1 MMKTKNLNRQKTIA
15 AWIFISPALI
25 LFLCFMVWPIID
37 SFFMSFYFIRGE
49 RQSFIG
55 LGNYIRLIQDTIFW
69 KSLANMVILFIIQV
83 PIMLFLSMIFASILN
98 NPLLKLK
105 ALFRV
110 SLFLPAVTS
119 LVAYSIMFF
128 MLLSFEGIINGL
140 LKSLSFSPLNW
151 LDDPTLA
158 KVSIMI
164 ALTWRWTGY
173 NMIIFLAAMQNIP
186 SSLYEAAS
194 IDGAKAWQKFFFITI
209 PQLKPVILF
218 TAILS
223 TIGTIQL
230 FDEPMNLT
238 KGGPS
243 DATLSPTMYLY
254 NTAFKASNVGYGA
267 TIAWGIVFFVV
278 ILAALQFKLMGKD
291 D

>member
-1 MMKTKNLNRQKTIA
+1 MKANNLNHQKTIA
-15 AWIFISPALI
+15 AWVFISPALI

-49 RQSFIG
+49 RQSFVG
-55 LGNYIRLIQDTIFW
+55 LGNYIRLMQDTIFW
-69 KSLANMVILFIIQV
+69 RSVGNMFVILIIQV
-83 PIMLFLSMIFASILN
+83 PIMLFLAMIFASILN

-105 ALFRV
+105 GLFRV
-110 SLFLPAVTS
+110 SLFLPTVTS
-119 LVAYSIMFF
+119 LVAYSIIFF
-128 MLLSFEGIINGL
+128 MLLSFEGIINSL
-140 LKSLSFSPLNW
+140 LKSLNIMPLNW
-151 LDDPTLA
+151 LDHPILA
-158 KVSIMI
+158 KVSII
-164 ALTWRWTGY
+164 LAITWRWTGY
-173 NMIIFLAAMQNIP
+173 NMVIFLAAMQNIS

-194 IDGAKAWQKFFFITI
+194 IDGAKAWQKFFYITI
-209 PQLKPVILF
+209 PQLRPVILF

-238 KGGPS
+238 RGGPS

-267 TIAWGIVFFVV
+267 TIAWGIVVLVV
-278 ILAALQFKLMGKD
+278 ILAVLQFKIIGRED
-291 D
+291 

>member
-1 MMKTKNLNRQKTIA
+1 MKPNNLNRQKTVA
-15 AWIFISPALI
+15 AWVFISPILI
-25 LFLCFMVWPIID
+25 LFLCFMLYPIID

-49 RQSFIG
+49 RQSFVG
-55 LGNYIRLIQDTIFW
+55 LGNYIRLMQDTIFW
-69 KSLANMVILFIIQV
+69 RSVWNMFVILIIQV
-83 PIMLFLSMIFASILN
+83 PTMLLLAMILASILN

-105 ALFRV
+105 GFFRL
-110 SLFLPAVTS
+110 SLFLPTVTS
-119 LVAYSIMFF
+119 LVAYAIIFF
-128 MLLSFEGIINGL
+128 MLLSFEGIVNSMV
-140 LKSLSFSPLNW
+140 KSFHIMPINW
-151 LDDPTLA
+151 LDNPILA
-158 KVSIMI
+158 KMSLVLAI
-164 ALTWRWTGY
+164 TWRWTGY
-173 NMIIFLAAMQNIP
+173 NMIIFLAALQNIP
-186 SSLYEAAS
+186 SSLYEAAN
-194 IDGAKAWQKFFFITI
+194 IDGAKAWQKFFYITV

-267 TIAWGIVFFVV
+267 TIAWGIVVLV
-278 ILAALQFKLMGKD
+278 IILAAVQFKFLGRD

>member
-1 MMKTKNLNRQKTIA
+1 MKSHNLNRQKNIA
-15 AWIFISPALI
+15 AWVFISPALI

-49 RQSFIG
+49 RQSFVG
-55 LGNYIRLIQDTIFW
+55 LGNYVRLMQDTIFW
-69 KSLANMVILFIIQV
+69 KSVWNMFTILIIQV
-83 PIMLFLSMIFASILN
+83 PIMLFLSMLFASILN
-98 NPLLKLK
+98 NPLLKFK
-105 ALFRV
+105 GLFRV
-110 SLFLPAVTS
+110 SIFLPTVTS
-119 LVAYSIMFF
+119 LVAYSIIFF
-128 MLLSFEGIINGL
+128 MMLSFEGVINSL
-140 LKSLSFSPLNW
+140 LKSMAIGPFNW
-151 LDDPTLA
+151 LDNPILA
-158 KVSIMI
+158 KLSII
-164 ALTWRWTGY
+164 LAITWRWTGY
-173 NMIIFLAAMQNIP
+173 NMIIFLAALQNIP
-186 SSLYEAAS
+186 YSLYEAAS
-194 IDGAKAWQKFFFITI
+194 IDGAKAWQKFLFITV

-267 TIAWGIVFFVV
+267 AIAWGIVVLVV
-278 ILAALQFKLMGKD
+278 ILAIVQFKVIGKD

>member
-1 MMKTKNLNRQKTIA
+1 MKATHLNQQKTRA
-15 AWIFISPALI
+15 AWVFISPALI

-49 RQSFIG
+49 RQSFVG
-55 LGNYIRLIQDTIFW
+55 LGNYIRLMQDTIFW
-69 KSLANMVILFIIQV
+69 RSVWNMFIILIIQV
-83 PIMLFLSMIFASILN
+83 PIMLFLAMIFASILN

-105 ALFRV
+105 GIFRV
-110 SLFLPAVTS
+110 SLFLPTVTS
-119 LVAYSIMFF
+119 LVAYAIIFF
-128 MLLSFEGIINGL
+128 MLLSFEGIVNSM
-140 LKSLSFSPLNW
+140 LKSLHLAPMNW
-151 LDDPTLA
+151 LDNPILA

-164 ALTWRWTGY
+164 AITWRWTGY

-194 IDGAKAWQKFFFITI
+194 IDGAKAWQKFMFITV
-209 PQLKPVILF
+209 PQLRPVMLF

-238 KGGPS
+238 RGGPS

-254 NTAFKASNVGYGA
+254 NTAFRASNVGYGA
-267 TIAWGIVFFVV
+267 AIAWGIVILVV
-278 ILAALQFKLMGKD
+278 ILAIIQFKILGKD